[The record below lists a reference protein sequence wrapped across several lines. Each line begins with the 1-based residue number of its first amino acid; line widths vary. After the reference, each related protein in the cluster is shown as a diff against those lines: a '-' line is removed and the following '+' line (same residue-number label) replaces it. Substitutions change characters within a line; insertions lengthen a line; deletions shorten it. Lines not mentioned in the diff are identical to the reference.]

1 MGIAPAWDNLPSI
14 RIISPSNYAV
24 LVANAEITLLLR
36 SINFHDGVVVNSDT
50 NFLAAPQQLD
60 ASGTVIG
67 HYHIVIEQLDALN
80 STAVND
86 VRNFTFFKVVADTA
100 AAGLVKTSVPK
111 GLPEGFYRV
120 FASVHASN
128 HQPVLSPIAQRGSL
142 NDAAYVRTLFPLES

>member
-1 MGIAPAWDNLPSI
+1 MPSI
-14 RIISPSNYAV
+14 RIASPSNNAV
-24 LVANAEITLLLR
+24 LVANADMTLLLR
-36 SINFHDGVVVNSDT
+36 SSNFRDGFVVNSKT

-67 HYHIVIEQLDALN
+67 HYHIVIEQLDSLN

-86 VRNFTFFKVVADTA
+86 VRTFAFFKIVTDVNAN
-100 AAGLVKTSVPK
+100 GLVNVSVPK

-128 HQPVLSPIAQRGSL
+128 YQPVLSPIAQRGSL
-142 NDAAYVRTLFPLES
+142 NDAAYVRTLSPLES